1 MALPI
6 VAIVGRPNVGKSSLF
21 NSLARRQIAIVEP
34 TSGVTRD
41 RVSTIVTHKNWAFE
55 LVDTGGYGL
64 EKSAQL
70 VKEITRQIEEAIAAA
85 DLLIL
90 VTDVRAGPLP
100 LDAQIAQ
107 MLRQKEKPLILA
119 PNKADTEKIAQAA
132 QEFFSLGLGQPLPVS
147 AQEGLGRTDLL
158 EAIVSKLPQVAL
170 PKTQPL
176 KLAIVGK
183 RNVGKSTLVNH
194 LTGKERMLTSP
205 YPGTTRDSVDC
216 PFQYRRSDYI
226 AIDTAGL
233 RKKRK
238 VKDSIEFYS
247 IARTHRSIR
256 RADLALFLLD
266 ATSVI
271 SQVDKALG
279 KFIESQFKPV
289 IITVNK
295 WDLAKDLEPERFEK
309 YITAQLPGLSFA
321 PISLISAKT
330 GKNIAAT
337 LRLAQSLTGQAN
349 SKISTGK
356 LNRILEQAYEVR
368 KPRPK
373 RGKIGKIFYG
383 TQVGVSPPSM
393 VIFVNSLGLF
403 DEAYRH
409 YLVNCLRK
417 AGPFEEVPI
426 RIQFRPRPRRALTGR
441 ARPRKEK

>member
-6 VAIVGRPNVGKSSLF
+6 VAIIGRPNVGKSSLF
-21 NSLARRQIAIVEP
+21 NSLARRRIAIVEP

-41 RVSTIVTHKNWAFE
+41 RVSTIITHEKWAFE

-100 LDAQIAQ
+100 LDAHVAQ
-107 MLRQKEKPLILA
+107 MLRQKKKPLILA
-119 PNKADTEKIAQAA
+119 ANKADTEKIAQDA
-132 QEFFSLGLGQPLPVS
+132 QEFFALGLGQPLPVS
-147 AQEGLGRTDLL
+147 AKENLGRTDLL
-158 EAIVSKLPQVAL
+158 QAILNKLPQVA
-170 PKTQPL
+170 PPETQPL

-183 RNVGKSTLVNH
+183 RNVGKSTLVNR
-194 LTGKERMLTSP
+194 LIGQERMLTSP

-216 PFQYRRSDYI
+216 PFQYRGADYM

-247 IARTHRSIR
+247 IARTQRSIR
-256 RADLALFLLD
+256 RADLVLFLLD
-266 ATSVI
+266 AASVI

-279 KFIESQFKPV
+279 KYIESQFKPV

-295 WDLAKDLEPERFEK
+295 WDLAKDVETERFEK
-309 YITAQLPGLSFA
+309 YIAAHLPGLSFA
-321 PISLISAKT
+321 PISFISAKT
-330 GKNIAAT
+330 GENIPAT
-337 LRLAQSLTGQAN
+337 LRLAQSLNHQAR

-356 LNRILEQAYEVR
+356 LNRILKEAYKVR

-373 RGKIGKIFYG
+373 KGKVGKIFYG
-383 TQVGVSPPSM
+383 TQVGISPPSM
-393 VIFVNSLGLF
+393 VIFVNSPALF
-403 DEAYRH
+403 SEAYRH
-409 YLVNCLRK
+409 YLANRLRE
-417 AGPFEEVPI
+417 AGPFDEVPI
-426 RIQFRPRPRRALTGR
+426 SIYFRPRPRSAKINR
-441 ARPRKEK
+441 